1 MHLPEGASA
10 APMRRSSNPP
20 SRVVRARRGLR
31 TRLAD
36 IWRYREL
43 LVGLVRKELKVKYK
57 NSSLGFLWSLVNP
70 LLYLLVFSIAFQVIL
85 RAGIPSFPV
94 YLLSGLLVWNLFTA
108 GLSAGTTSVVVNAS
122 LVKKVWFPREILVL
136 ASVGS
141 ALINFFLQ
149 MSVFLA
155 FLAVIRYKV
164 AFAYVPLVIP
174 ALVVLVAFTA
184 ALALLLAAIN
194 VYLRD
199 TQHFLELALLAWFWA
214 TPIVYPFMLM
224 GGREEKWQAA
234 IYMMNPVTAI
244 VLVFQRAFYAKVDV
258 AAVGDRFGAVN
269 QILPGWSMGG
279 YGAYLGAVAALSALL
294 IVFSLWI
301 FGRLEGNFAEEL

>member
-1 MHLPEGASA
+1 
-10 APMRRSSNPP
+10 MRRSSNPP

-36 IWRYREL
+36 IWGYREL
-43 LVGLVRKELKVKYK
+43 LAGLVRKELKVKYK

-94 YLLSGLLVWNLFTA
+94 YLLSGLLVWNLFSSGVTA
-108 GLSAGTTSVVVNAS
+108 GTASVVVNAS

-136 ASVGS
+136 ASIGS
-141 ALINFFLQ
+141 ALVNFFLQ
-149 MSVFLA
+149 MGVLIA
-155 FLAVIRYKV
+155 FLAVIRYEV
-164 AFAYVPLVIP
+164 AYSYLPLVIP
-174 ALVVLVAFTA
+174 ALIVVVTLTSAV
-184 ALALLLAAIN
+184 ALLLAAVN

-199 TQHFLELALLAWFWA
+199 TQHFLELALLAWFWV

-234 IYMMNPVTAI
+234 VYMTNPVTAI
-244 VLVFQRAFYAKVDV
+244 VLVFQRTFYAKVDV
-258 AAVGDRFGAVN
+258 AAVGDRFGGVD

-279 YGAYLGAVAALSALL
+279 YAAYLGAVAAVSVLL
-294 IVFSLWI
+294 LLFSLWI

>member
-1 MHLPEGASA
+1 
-10 APMRRSSNPP
+10 MRRSSNPP
-20 SRVVRARRGLR
+20 SRVLRARRGIH

-94 YLLSGLLVWNLFTA
+94 YLLSGLLVWNFFSGGVTA
-108 GLSAGTTSVVVNAS
+108 GTSSVVVNAS
-122 LVKKVWFPREILVL
+122 LVKKVWFPREVLVL
-136 ASVGS
+136 ASIGS
-141 ALINFFLQ
+141 ALVNFFLQ
-149 MSVFLA
+149 MGVLLA
-155 FLAVIRYKV
+155 FLAIIRYDV
-164 AFAYVPLVIP
+164 AFSYVPLVIP
-174 ALVVLVAFTA
+174 ALIVIVVLTSAV
-184 ALALLLAAIN
+184 ALLLSAVN

-199 TQHFLELALLAWFWA
+199 TQHFLELALLAWFWV

-234 IYMMNPVTAI
+234 IYMTNPVTAV

-258 AAVGDRFGAVN
+258 AAVGGRFGAVD

-279 YGAYLGAVAALSALL
+279 YAAYLGAVAALSVLL
-294 IVFSLWI
+294 LVFSLWV